1 MISHYFAT
9 RALDSSAF
17 FKPPLRHCLKSGYSH
32 TMSWRSSNRL
42 SAPLSS
48 THPTGRPAMT
58 PQEQQLLEDFLQRLS
73 AVQGVSKD
81 PQADALI
88 QQQLAGHPDA
98 LYLLVQRSLLQQH
111 ALDSAKAQIAQLQAQ
126 VGNQQQG
133 GASFLGG
140 QSAWN
145 QPQQQVPPPMP
156 QQAAARSWRER
167 LFGGGAPQP
176 QQGGAPSF
184 LASAATTA
192 AGVAGGMFLFDGI
205 ESLIGGHHGGGLFGG
220 GGQPQVIENV
230 TENNFYDD
238 GNGRSNNDG
247 FSNNDN
253 FASTDKHFNNDIADD
268 DFSDSN
274 FDDSSWS

>member
-1 MISHYFAT
+1 
-9 RALDSSAF
+9 
-17 FKPPLRHCLKSGYSH
+17 
-32 TMSWRSSNRL
+32 
-42 SAPLSS
+42 
-48 THPTGRPAMT
+48 MT

-88 QQQLAGHPDA
+88 QQRLAGHPDA

-126 VGNQQQG
+126 VGAQQQG

-156 QQAAARSWRER
+156 QQAAAPSWRDR
-167 LFGGGAPQP
+167 LFGGGAPQPQPQP

-238 GNGRSNNDG
+238 GNSRSNDGRFNNDSL
-247 FSNNDN
+247 SNNDN
-253 FASTDKHFNNDIADD
+253 FASTDNDFNSDIADD

>member
-1 MISHYFAT
+1 
-9 RALDSSAF
+9 
-17 FKPPLRHCLKSGYSH
+17 
-32 TMSWRSSNRL
+32 
-42 SAPLSS
+42 
-48 THPTGRPAMT
+48 MT

-126 VGNQQQG
+126 VGSQQQG

-145 QPQQQVPPPMP
+145 QPQQQQAPPPMP
-156 QQAAARSWRER
+156 QQAPAPSWRDR

-176 QQGGAPSF
+176 QQAAAPSF

-205 ESLIGGHHGGGLFGG
+205 ENLIGGHHGGGGLFGG

-230 TENNFYDD
+230 TENNYYDD
-238 GNGRSNNDG
+238 GSRQSG
-247 FSNNDN
+247 NDN
-253 FASTDKHFNNDIADD
+253 FASTNNDFNSDFADD
-268 DFSDSN
+268 NFDDSN
-274 FDDSSWS
+274 FDDSSFS

>member
-1 MISHYFAT
+1 
-9 RALDSSAF
+9 
-17 FKPPLRHCLKSGYSH
+17 
-32 TMSWRSSNRL
+32 
-42 SAPLSS
+42 
-48 THPTGRPAMT
+48 MT

-73 AVQGVSKD
+73 AVSGVSKD

-126 VGNQQQG
+126 AGSQQQG

-145 QPQQQVPPPMP
+145 QPQPQVPPPMP
-156 QQAAARSWRER
+156 QQTAAPSWRDR

-176 QQGGAPSF
+176 PQSAAPSF

-205 ESLIGGHHGGGLFGG
+205 ESLIGGHHGGSLFGG

-230 TENNFYDD
+230 TENNYYDD
-238 GNGRSNNDG
+238 GNRPSG
-247 FSNNDN
+247 NDN
-253 FASTDKHFNNDIADD
+253 FASTNNDFNSDFADD
-268 DFSDSN
+268 NFADSN